1 MKYTTPGTRPKPRQH
16 NTQLHPG
23 HLAKTRSGGQCYVLG
38 SPKSYL
44 ENVILNAPYQY
55 PDYTPLVV
63 ELETNLYGTGSL
75 PYLAEVVERVVG
87 EHTKSTLTYCH
98 GIRRVDVFGTQSFR
112 NESLK
117 MLEEERSRRQ
127 AAENELKNMQ
137 EEMNGVKSTLT
148 EVLKYVRAQKE
159 ANAIETFDS

>member
-1 MKYTTPGTRPKPRQH
+1 
-16 NTQLHPG
+16 
-23 HLAKTRSGGQCYVLG
+23 
-38 SPKSYL
+38 
-44 ENVILNAPYQY
+44 
-55 PDYTPLVV
+55 
-63 ELETNLYGTGSL
+63 
-75 PYLAEVVERVVG
+75 
-87 EHTKSTLTYCH
+87 
-98 GIRRVDVFGTQSFR
+98 
-112 NESLK
+112 